1 MVAKHADITTILFET
16 EFRQILL
23 DDLEELES
31 FLKQRQAEMTSKDQS
46 FFSVYQ
52 DTHQTELTS
61 VEKETE
67 KLRNQ
72 TDAKVCQSM
81 IKAIT
86 DILREL
92 QDEKFSQTLQI
103 RAKPDQTIDRIIR
116 RIKAPL
122 TLRDKQNAT
131 IQNLKTKVGELDAEI
146 SEAKTQIE

>member
-1 MVAKHADITTILFET
+1 
-16 EFRQILL
+16 
-23 DDLEELES
+23 
-31 FLKQRQAEMTSKDQS
+31 MTSKDQS